1 MKYLHKQYSYRLLVV
16 FFIMNIILLLP
27 YNKEQNY
34 IPTAKAETISK
45 IKTTTTNLSC
55 YDDTTIMIMVKDYK
69 ESDKIS
75 VNVENKKLISV
86 RLEEEI
92 GDVIPLKIIPKKS
105 GTTKITI
112 NSSNSKDKVEVKV
125 TSIIMDD
132 KAIEEK
138 ESLSAKKIYAASKSS
153 MVQINTNK
161 GLGSGFFIDK
171 GILVTNYHV
180 IENVNEIEV
189 VNYKNKKYGVTSIL
203 GYDKD
208 LDIAIL
214 SINSSKNDYL
224 TFNTHGVTVGEEVY
238 AMGSPLGLTDT
249 FSNGIV
255 TNSKRVIDG
264 VKYIQTNASISMGN
278 SGGPLLN
285 AYGEVIGIIT
295 ATYSSGQ
302 NLNLALDI
310 NQIYE
315 VATNSPLKVTEFY
328 KLNQT
333 EEVTTEANNIIYEDE
348 LKSTRTITAQTIE
361 LDAYVFGTML
371 LGGQFDI
378 YKFDITRDGYYKATL
393 LDEFFEEEVTQLDI
407 TIHDK
412 NFDIVRSSEIGYI
425 GNHRYSRVYLTP
437 GSYYIMISPI
447 LSYNKTNNVMYSYF
461 LTEH

>member
-1 MKYLHKQYSYRLLVV
+1 MKNIHIKFIYRLFVV
-16 FFIMNIILLLP
+16 FFIMNVILP
-27 YNKEQNY
+27 YTNDLSPIQ
-34 IPTAKAETISK
+34 TAKAETANK
-45 IKTTTTNLSC
+45 IKVTATNLTC

-69 ESDKIS
+69 KTDKIT
-75 VNVENKKLISV
+75 VDVENKKLISV
-86 RLEEEI
+86 SLQKEI
-92 GDVIPLKIIPKKS
+92 GDVIPLKIVPKKS
-105 GTTKITI
+105 GTTNVTI
-112 NSSNSKDKVEVKV
+112 STSSSKDKVLLKV

-132 KAIEEK
+132 RDIEDK
-138 ESLSAKKIYAASKSS
+138 NSLSAKKIYAASKSS

-161 GLGSGFFIDK
+161 GLGSGFFIAK

-180 IENVNEIEV
+180 IENVNQIEV
-189 VNYKNKKYGVTSIL
+189 VNYQNKKYSVTSIL

-238 AMGSPLGLTDT
+238 SMGSPLGLTDT

-255 TNSKRVIDG
+255 TNSKRIIDN

-295 ATYSSGQ
+295 ATYLSGQ

-315 VATNSPLKVTEFY
+315 VPTNHPLKVTEFY
-328 KLNQT
+328 NLNQT
-333 EEVTTEANNIIYEDE
+333 EEVITEDKNIIYEDE
-348 LKSTRTITAQTIE
+348 LKSTRAITAQTID

-378 YKFDITRDGYYKATL
+378 YKFNITRDGFYNVTL
-393 LDEFFEEEVTQLDI
+393 LDEFFEKEVTQLDI
-407 TIHDK
+407 TIHDE
-412 NFDIVRSSEIGYI
+412 NFDLVRSSESGYY
-425 GNHRYSRVYLTP
+425 GNKRYQKLYLTP
-437 GSYYIMISPI
+437 GIYYIMISPI
-447 LSYNKTNNVMYSYF
+447 LSYNKTNNVMYSYL
-461 LTEH
+461 LTNN